1 MKHTIINQ
9 QRKILP
15 ILVMMLLG
23 VKAFSQETLQVVTK
37 SIDKTFDRSQ
47 NLKIDAEKADI
58 ELMVWDGDKIKVNI
72 ELVAKHPDRKMALK
86 DLEMLKYV
94 ADKFG
99 NEIVLRNYLQTQNE
113 SNKIESN
120 LKAKYVIKIPESMA
134 VSIHNSF
141 GKISVSGKY
150 KLLQLKTDFCN
161 AELKNITGNLK
172 LDTHYGDV
180 LCQNISGKINIKTD
194 RTNLTVNDIS
204 EECIILSQYG
214 KLKIQRITNLQKLN
228 IDAQKSEITLVGIP
242 LKNYAFHLVNDYG
255 KLKIPSGFSS
265 STQNNHQVAML
276 NENLVSKI
284 YISNSFG
291 ITSIEN

>member
-1 MKHTIINQ
+1 MKHRIINQ
-9 QRKILP
+9 QRKILH
-15 ILVMMLLG
+15 ILVMMLLCMT
-23 VKAFSQETLQVVTK
+23 AFSQETLQVVTK

-58 ELMVWDGDKIKVNI
+58 ELMVWEGDKIKVNI
-72 ELVAKHPDRKMALK
+72 ELVAKHPDRKVALK

-99 NEIVLRNYLQTQNE
+99 NEVILRNYLQTHNE
-113 SNKIESN
+113 DNKVESN
-120 LKAKYVIKIPESMA
+120 LKAKYIIKIPELMA
-134 VSIHNSF
+134 VTIHNSF

-150 KLLQLKTDFCN
+150 KQLQVKTDFCN
-161 AELKNITGNLK
+161 AELKNITGNMK
-172 LDTHYGDV
+172 LETHYGDV
-180 LCQNISGKINIKTD
+180 LCQSISGKISIKTE
-194 RTNLTVNDIS
+194 RTNLTINDIND
-204 EECIILSQYG
+204 ECTILSQYG
-214 KLKIQRITNLQKLN
+214 KLKIQRLNNLQKLN
-228 IDAQKSEITLVGIP
+228 IDAQKSEIALVGIP

-255 KLKIPSGFSS
+255 KLKIPSSFSS

-276 NENLVSKI
+276 NENLASKI

>member
-214 KLKIQRITNLQKLN
+214 KLKIQRVTNLQKLK

-255 KLKIPSGFSS
+255 KLKIPSSFSS

-276 NENLVSKI
+276 NENLASKI

>member
-1 MKHTIINQ
+1 MKHRIINQ

-15 ILVMMLLG
+15 ILVMMLLCM
-23 VKAFSQETLQVVTK
+23 KTFSQETLQVVTK

-58 ELMVWDGDKIKVNI
+58 ELMVWEGDKIKVNI

-113 SNKIESN
+113 SNKVESN
-120 LKAKYVIKIPESMA
+120 LKAKYIIKIPESMM

-150 KLLQLKTDFCN
+150 KQLQLKTDFCN

-172 LDTHYGDV
+172 LETHYGDV
-180 LCQNISGKINIKTD
+180 LCQSISGKISIKTD

-228 IDAQKSEITLVGIP
+228 IDAQKSEITLIGIP

-276 NENLVSKI
+276 NENLASKI